1 MNKSESIVKIA
12 PALLKAQRL
21 IEGAIKGAD
30 NPYFKSK
37 YASLNNVIDACK
49 QHLND
54 NGIVVLQPVFSDSSG
69 DYVETTLLH
78 ESGEFITSC
87 MRLVLSKNDMQAYGS
102 AVSYARRYA
111 LQSMAFMGAF
121 DDDFESGME
130 RTQAKQQ
137 TKQPVSNLVKD
148 LSDNLVITQKPIEAK
163 ITQEPLKKV
172 SSFRKPTKAAA
183 VEAMPATTSDQG
195 EWS

>member
-1 MNKSESIVKIA
+1 MTKSESIVKIA

-21 IEGAIKGAD
+21 IESAVKGAD

-37 YASLNNVIDACK
+37 YASLNNVMDACK

-54 NGIVVLQPVFSDSSG
+54 NGIIVLQPVFSNEHG

-87 MRLVLSKNDMQAYGS
+87 MRLVLTKNDMQAYGS
-102 AVSYARRYA
+102 AISYSRRYA
-111 LQSMAFMGAF
+111 LQSIVFMGAV

-130 RTQAKQQ
+130 RAPAKLY
-137 TKQPVSNLVKD
+137 T
-148 LSDNLVITQKPIEAK
+148 KPIQPILVDETSGVNK
-163 ITQEPLKKV
+163 EEVTGQSTPKKV
-172 SSFRKPTKAAA
+172 SSFRKPTKAATNTA
-183 VEAMPATTSDQG
+183 LQKADEAIISDKDD
-195 EWS
+195 WS